1 MLRMVVVLLVLAI
14 VVSLFSG
21 LVSLYRDR
29 DRGSGERTARL
40 LTWRIGLSMLLF
52 VLLLAG
58 FRFGLIPGYTQ

>member
-21 LVSLYRDR
+21 LVSLYR

-58 FRFGLIPGYTQ
+58 FRFGFIPGYTQ